1 MSTGLYLAL
10 VYTLIPLAVIVLAA
24 AGRPL
29 LALPQRFFPRLSE
42 DTAYTGGVAT
52 VVALG
57 LTLMLA
63 LGLAGAFRLDGLV
76 RFPASLLGLNLSTLY
91 VLLLLVGVPLA
102 VVGLIRAAGS
112 MLAWPRPATP
122 GLLSIESVYALS
134 AAVLIDLGVLAEVWL
149 VVQLAAG

>member
-24 AGRPL
+24 VGRPL
-29 LALPQRFFPRLSE
+29 LALPHRFFPRLSA
-42 DTAYTGGVAT
+42 DTAYTWGVAT
-52 VVALG
+52 AVVVG

-63 LGLAGAFRLDGLV
+63 LGLATAFRTDGLV
-76 RFPASLLGLNLSTLY
+76 GFPASLLGLNLSTLY
-91 VLLLLVGVPLA
+91 VLLLLFGVPLA
-102 VVGLIRAAGS
+102 VVGLIRAAKA

-122 GLLSIESVYALS
+122 GLISIESVYALGV
-134 AAVLIDLGVLAEVWL
+134 AVLINLGVLAEVWL